1 MARLASKIKMGYYP
15 TPDGTLKF
23 IMEKLNI
30 SPDATLLDPCCGEG
44 YALSW
49 TAYLGESYG
58 VELDTER
65 ALSASDK
72 LSTVLCGSIY
82 ETIVR
87 PLEGFSMLYLNPPY
101 DWEDGERAEFRFLR
115 QSHKWLMKGGLLV
128 YIVPEHV
135 LCIPK
140 LASWIGRRYSDIRV
154 YRATR
159 EDYPAF
165 KQVVL
170 FGVKRDEEVEGYL
183 PMPPYRHIE
192 DLDVTSYDV
201 PPGQQPQIFELQGIR
216 PEDIERYRPVATKC
230 LVETVCGIQTKEQV
244 LSPLFPLRK
253 GHLVSLLMSGV
264 LNGELRDGDSRLVF
278 KCFTE
283 RTQNVREVEDG
294 GETKEITTD
303 SYSSGI
309 RVIERG
315 RWYDVK

>member
-1 MARLASKIKMGYYP
+1 MARLESQKKMGYYP
-15 TPDGTLKF
+15 TPDVTLDC

-30 SPDATLLDPCCGEG
+30 SPEATLMDPCCGEG
-44 YALSW
+44 FALSRL
-49 TAYLGESYG
+49 TYEGTPYG

-72 LSTVLCGSIY
+72 LNAVLCGSIY

-87 PLEGFSMLYLNPPY
+87 PFDSFSLLYLNPPY

-140 LASWIGRRYSDIRV
+140 LASWIGRRYTDIRV
-154 YRATR
+154 YKATR

-170 FGVKRDEEVEGYL
+170 FGVKRDEGSEGYL
-183 PMPPYRHIE
+183 PRSPYPFIE
-192 DLDVTSYDV
+192 DSDGVSYSA
-201 PPGQQPQIFELQGIR
+201 PPGLHPQVFELQGIR
-216 PEDIERYRPVATKC
+216 PEDIEKYKPTATKN
-230 LVETVCGIQTKEQV
+230 LIETVSGIHTEEQV

-264 LNGELRDGDSRLVF
+264 LNGKLEDRGEKIVF

-283 RTQNVREVEDG
+283 RTQNTREVEDG

-315 RWYDVK
+315 QWYDVK

>member
-1 MARLASKIKMGYYP
+1 MARLEAQRKMGYFP
-15 TPDGTLKF
+15 TPDDTLEF
-23 IMEKLNI
+23 ISEKLII
-30 SPDATLLDPCCGEG
+30 SPGATLLDPCCGEG
-44 YALSW
+44 YALSRI
-49 TAYLGESYG
+49 AYEGTPYG

-65 ALSASDK
+65 AISSSDK

-115 QSHKWLMKGGLLV
+115 HSHKWLMKGGLLV

-140 LASWIGRRYSDIRV
+140 LASWIGRRFTDIHV

-159 EDYPAF
+159 DDFPVF

-170 FGVKRDEEVEGYL
+170 FGTKRGDEVEGYI
-183 PMPPYRHIE
+183 PMPPYPYIE
-192 DLDVTSYDV
+192 DSDDVTYNI
-201 PPGQQPQIFELQGIR
+201 PPGLHPQVFELQGIR
-216 PEDIERYRPVATKC
+216 PEDIERYRPVATKN
-230 LVETVCGIQTKEQV
+230 LIETVCGIQSSEQV

-264 LNGELRDGDSRLVF
+264 LNGELEDGGEKIVF

-283 RTQNVREVEDG
+283 RTSATRTVEEG

-309 RVIERG
+309 RVITKG
-315 RWYDVK
+315 AWYDVK